1 MGRMTVGRV
10 TSSGS
15 HVLLW
20 FAGVFVAHAVAVA
33 VLIRVRD
40 TQSGNVFWAIHRILR
55 LLEFWVY
62 SWVLPF
68 LNKPWMANPL
78 YTLET
83 AVGVKTMRGSAELY
97 EWLMVSIF
105 GGLIYAALVT
115 ALVVARQRRQGPLQE
130 AAA

>member
-10 TSSGS
+10 TSGS
-15 HVLLW
+15 HVLSW
-20 FAGVFVAHAVAVA
+20 FAGVFAAHAVAVA

-55 LLEFWVY
+55 LFEFWVY

-68 LNKPWMANPL
+68 LNKPWMAKPL

-83 AVGVKTMRGSAELY
+83 GVGVKTMRGSAELY
-97 EWLMVSIF
+97 EWLM
-105 GGLIYAALVT
+105 
-115 ALVVARQRRQGPLQE
+115 
-130 AAA
+130 